1 MMGELMKEIVN
12 GRISKLFCITEP
24 YRKVNCFKTFG
35 AANVCFYSKL
45 TLYSTGTAEL
55 RNCAF
60 GRSLQGNT
68 CEICGK
74 TFKSSRTL
82 RTPIYRQY
90 VKLTGDISDS
100 SLFLIVTLI

>member
-12 GRISKLFCITEP
+12 GRISNLFCITEP

-35 AANVCFYSKL
+35 VANVCFYSKL

-74 TFKSSRTL
+74 TFESSRTL

-90 VKLTGDISDS
+90 VKLTRNIRDS